1 MHAELKDLTTK
12 LEDVINWQ
20 QFGLNIGI
28 RPSKIQIIEEDYRR
42 VDACKLHLFLEWT
55 KKERPTWNKV
65 IQALVDM
72 QMEDLAKTLGAQY
85 GMRTSNIL
93 MIRPLPHV
101 CNNSLISF
109 PGSAYVCTIK
119 RIT

>member
-1 MHAELKDLTTK
+1 MYAELKDLTTK

-65 IQALVDM
+65 IQALVNM

-85 GMRTSNIL
+85 GMDTN
-93 MIRPLPHV
+93 V
-101 CNNSLISF
+101 ALIS
-109 PGSAYVCTIK
+109 
-119 RIT
+119 